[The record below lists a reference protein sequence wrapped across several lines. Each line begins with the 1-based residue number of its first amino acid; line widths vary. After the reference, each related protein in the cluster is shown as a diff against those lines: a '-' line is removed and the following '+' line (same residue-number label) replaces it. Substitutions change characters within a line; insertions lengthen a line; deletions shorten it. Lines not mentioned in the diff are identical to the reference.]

1 MNISQNRFKILLR
14 IWIVVTKLQHK
25 AYRFSSKTLFFII
38 HDQFAHASSLHS
50 NVAHLL
56 SRVPHRF
63 SLSVFF
69 FRTSWARR
77 GRVFLPANYLFTM
90 FAQVIITHSSGETLT
105 SHKHTTFF
113 VRSAGR
119 HTTTHYHSPHVLA
132 PSSHLQRGS
141 GRGVGWASWKP
152 HTFVFFAINTTQ
164 FLATEFCYRMGMG
177 QVSSVEG
184 TNRTLKIW

>member
-14 IWIVVTKLQHK
+14 IWIVVTKLQRK
-25 AYRFSSKTLFFII
+25 AYRISSKTLFLSFTI
-38 HDQFAHASSLHS
+38 
-50 NVAHLL
+50 NLL
-56 SRVPHRF
+56 TPHRF
-63 SLSVFF
+63 IQTSRIYCRVSSTASLFQYFF

-132 PSSHLQRGS
+132 PSSHLLQ

-152 HTFVFFAINTTQ
+152 HTLVF
-164 FLATEFCYRMGMG
+164 LP
-177 QVSSVEG
+177 S
-184 TNRTLKIW
+184 TLHNF